1 MTARGVDFLENWID
15 ANVPA
20 RPGNWVE
27 ALALAQKLRA
37 DAAADGFML
46 EDLELT
52 EEELVKYVFDSMVH
66 LDEPGTPGD

>member
-1 MTARGVDFLENWID
+1 MTARGVDWLEVWID
-15 ANVPA
+15 SNVPA

-37 DAAADGFML
+37 EAAAEGFML
-46 EDLELT
+46 EDLNLN
-52 EEELVKYVFDSMVH
+52 EEELGKYIFDAMVH